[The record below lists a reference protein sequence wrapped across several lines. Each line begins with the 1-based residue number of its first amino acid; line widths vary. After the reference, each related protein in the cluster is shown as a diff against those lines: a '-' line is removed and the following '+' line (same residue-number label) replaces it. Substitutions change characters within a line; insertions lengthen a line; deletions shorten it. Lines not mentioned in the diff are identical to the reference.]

1 VWRGC
6 AILIEPVC
14 LIKHLNL
21 KIIKSNISSR
31 YVGAEMEC
39 GSKVRFSVS
48 RGSWLNSI
56 WLKGE
61 VSQKQLK
68 AI

>member
-1 VWRGC
+1 
-6 AILIEPVC
+6 
-14 LIKHLNL
+14 L

-39 GSKVRFSVS
+39 GSKVRFAVS